1 MTLKRVRG
9 KPEIIA
15 FLYALPNI
23 VNILVCFFPLIIY
36 HPMKILIADR
46 ISPLGV
52 EFLKKQDGFTVVE
65 AYGSS
70 PEEVIEHARDASA
83 IIVRSDTRVT
93 REVMESAPLLKAVGR
108 AGVGVDNI
116 DIEGATE
123 RGVIVM
129 NTPGGNT
136 IATAELTFTHMLCG
150 TRAIVRGAT
159 GMREGKWERKLL
171 KGSEL
176 RNKTL
181 AVLGMGRIGA
191 EVAKRAQAFEMTVIA
206 YDPYLTD
213 ERAKE
218 LEVEKVD
225 LDDAFSR
232 ADYLTVH
239 MPMTADT
246 KGIVDEAA
254 FAKMKDG
261 VRVFNCARG
270 GIIKESA
277 LVDALKS
284 GKVAAAGLDVYE
296 QEPLPEDHEFRSLEN
311 LNLTPHLGA
320 STEEAQESVG
330 VEIAEAIAEV
340 LQGGR
345 IRNAINMPS
354 IDPKDLVTLS
364 PYLELCMRLG
374 AFARQACKKTVQ
386 SLHITYWGGVVEF
399 DTIPLT
405 RAIQKGWLKGIA
417 GDDGVND
424 VNAPYKIKAMGIKVE
439 ITSSSSSVDYNEL
452 IEVKTID
459 ADGKE
464 QSVRGTTIGKNADP
478 RIVEVDGEAIEARPV
493 DTLLVVRNLD
503 KPGIVGKVGT
513 ILGEYGVNIANM
525 SLSRSEGSESA
536 LTILELDNEPSEE
549 VIQKLVADSDIQE
562 ARVSRQN

>member
-1 MTLKRVRG
+1 MPKGGFKVGCT
-9 KPEIIA
+9 
-15 FLYALPNI
+15 FLSKHLSA
-23 VNILVCFFPLIIY
+23 
-36 HPMKILIADR
+36 PMKILVADR

-52 EFLKKQDGFTVVE
+52 EFLQKQDGFEVVE
-65 AYGSS
+65 AYGLS
-70 PEEVIEHARDASA
+70 PDEVVEQAREAYA

-93 REVMESAPLLKAVGR
+93 REVMEAAPMLKAVGR

-116 DIEGATE
+116 DIDAATE

-150 TRAIVRGAT
+150 TRPVVRGVS
-159 GMREGKWERKLL
+159 GMRDGKWERKQL
-171 KGSEL
+171 KGAEL

-181 AVLGMGRIGA
+181 SILGLGRIGA
-191 EVAKRAQAFEMTVIA
+191 EVAKRARAFEMTVIA
-206 YDPYLTD
+206 YDPYLTE

-218 LEVEKVD
+218 LEIEKVD
-225 LDDAFSR
+225 LDDAFAR

-239 MPMTADT
+239 MPMTAQT

-277 LVDALKS
+277 LVEALKN

-296 QEPLPEDHEFRSLEN
+296 QEPLPEDHEFRSIEN

-354 IDPKDLVTLS
+354 IDPKDLQTLS

-374 AFARQACKKTVQ
+374 AFARQAARETVQ
-386 SLHITYWGGVVEF
+386 SLHITYWGGMIDF

-405 RAIQKGWLKGIA
+405 RAVQKGWLNGIA
-417 GDDGVND
+417 GDEGVND
-424 VNAPYKIKAMGIKVE
+424 VNAPYKIKALGIKVE
-439 ITSSSSSVDYNEL
+439 TTKSSSSADYNEL
-452 IEVKTID
+452 IEVRTID
-459 ADGKE
+459 SNGKE
-464 QSVRGTTIGKNADP
+464 QSVRGTIIGKNADP

-503 KPGIVGKVGT
+503 KPGIVGKVGS
-513 ILGEYGVNIANM
+513 ILGQFGVNIANM

-536 LTILELDNEPSEE
+536 LTILELDEEPAPE
-549 VIQKLVADSDIQE
+549 VIEQLVADADIQE
-562 ARVSRQN
+562 ARVSRQK

>member
-1 MTLKRVRG
+1 ML
-9 KPEIIA
+9 
-15 FLYALPNI
+15 FLSPFITDY
-23 VNILVCFFPLIIY
+23 
-36 HPMKILIADR
+36 PMKILVADR

-52 EFLKKQDGFTVVE
+52 DFLKKQDGFEVVE

-70 PEEVIEHARDASA
+70 PEEVIGHAKDASA

-116 DIEGATE
+116 DIEAATE

-150 TRAIVRGAT
+150 TRPIVRGAT
-159 GMREGKWERKLL
+159 GMREGKWERKQL
-171 KGSEL
+171 KGAEL

-181 AVLGMGRIGA
+181 AVLGLGRIGA
-191 EVAKRAQAFEMTVIA
+191 EVAKRAQAFEMKVIA
-206 YDPYLTD
+206 YDPYLTE

-218 LEVEKVD
+218 LEIDKVD
-225 LDDAFSR
+225 LDGAFSR

-239 MPMTADT
+239 MPMTPET
-246 KGIVDEAA
+246 KGMVNDAA

-270 GIIKESA
+270 GIIDESA
-277 LVDALKS
+277 LAAALKS

-296 QEPLPEDHEFRSLEN
+296 QEPLPEDHEFRALEN

-354 IDPKDLVTLS
+354 IDPRDLQTLS
-364 PYLELCMRLG
+364 PYLELSMRLG
-374 AFARQACKKTVQ
+374 AFARQATLGTVQ
-386 SLHITYWGGVVEF
+386 SLHITYWGGMIDF

-405 RAIQKGWLKGIA
+405 RAVQKGWLKGIA
-417 GDDGVND
+417 GDEGVND
-424 VNAPYKIKAMGIKVE
+424 VNAPYKIKALGIKVE
-439 ITSSSSSVDYNEL
+439 TTKSSSSVDYNEL
-452 IEVKTID
+452 IEVRTID
-459 ADGKE
+459 GDGKE
-464 QSVRGTTIGKNADP
+464 QSVRGTIIGKNADP

-525 SLSRSEGSESA
+525 SLSRSKDSDTA
-536 LTILELDNEPSEE
+536 LTILELDDEPPAEAIE
-549 VIQKLVADSDIQE
+549 KLVAESDIQE
-562 ARVSRQN
+562 ARVSRQK

>member
-1 MTLKRVRG
+1 LPKAGFKVWY
-9 KPEIIA
+9 I
-15 FLYALPNI
+15 FLSQYLSA
-23 VNILVCFFPLIIY
+23 
-36 HPMKILIADR
+36 PMKILVADR

-52 EFLKKQDGFTVVE
+52 EFLQKQDGFEVVE
-65 AYGSS
+65 AYGLS
-70 PEEVIEHARDASA
+70 PDEVVEQARDAYA

-93 REVMESAPLLKAVGR
+93 REVMEAAPMLKAVGR

-116 DIEGATE
+116 DIDAATE

-150 TRAIVRGAT
+150 TRPVVRGVS
-159 GMREGKWERKLL
+159 GMRDGKWERKQL
-171 KGSEL
+171 KGAEL

-181 AVLGMGRIGA
+181 SVLGLGRIGA
-191 EVAKRAQAFEMTVIA
+191 EVAKRARAFEMTVIA
-206 YDPYLTD
+206 YDPYLTE

-218 LEVEKVD
+218 LEIEKVD
-225 LDDAFSR
+225 LDDAFAR

-239 MPMTADT
+239 MPMTAQT

-277 LVDALKS
+277 LVEALKS

-354 IDPKDLVTLS
+354 LDPKDLQTLS

-374 AFARQACKKTVQ
+374 AFARQAAQETVQ
-386 SLHITYWGGVVEF
+386 SLHITYWGGMIDF

-405 RAIQKGWLKGIA
+405 RAVQKGWLKGIA
-417 GDDGVND
+417 GDEGVND
-424 VNAPYKIKAMGIKVE
+424 VNAPYKIKALGINVE
-439 ITSSSSSVDYNEL
+439 TTKSSSSADYNEL
-452 IEVKTID
+452 IEVRTID
-459 ADGKE
+459 SNGKE
-464 QSVRGTTIGKNADP
+464 QSVRGTIIGKNADP
-478 RIVEVDGEAIEARPV
+478 RIIEVDGEAIEARPV

-503 KPGIVGKVGT
+503 KPGIVGKVGS
-513 ILGEYGVNIANM
+513 ILGQFGVNIANM

-536 LTILELDNEPSEE
+536 LTILELDEEPASEAIE
-549 VIQKLVADSDIQE
+549 QLVADADIQE
-562 ARVSRQN
+562 ARVSRQK

>member
-1 MTLKRVRG
+1 MPKAGFKVRY
-9 KPEIIA
+9 I
-15 FLYALPNI
+15 FLSQYLSA
-23 VNILVCFFPLIIY
+23 
-36 HPMKILIADR
+36 PMKILVADR

-52 EFLKKQDGFTVVE
+52 EFLQKQDGFEVVE
-65 AYGSS
+65 AYGLS
-70 PEEVIEHARDASA
+70 PDEVVEQAREAYA

-93 REVMESAPLLKAVGR
+93 REVMEAAPMLKAVGR

-116 DIEGATE
+116 DIDAATE

-150 TRAIVRGAT
+150 TRPVVRGVS
-159 GMREGKWERKLL
+159 GMREGKWERKQL
-171 KGSEL
+171 KGAEL

-181 AVLGMGRIGA
+181 SVLGLGRIGA
-191 EVAKRAQAFEMTVIA
+191 EVAKRARAFEMTVIA
-206 YDPYLTD
+206 YDPYLTE

-218 LEVEKVD
+218 LEIEKVD
-225 LDDAFSR
+225 LDDAFAR

-239 MPMTADT
+239 MPMTAQT

-277 LVDALKS
+277 LVEALKS

-354 IDPKDLVTLS
+354 LDPKDLQTLS

-374 AFARQACKKTVQ
+374 AFARQAAEDTVQ
-386 SLHITYWGGVVEF
+386 SLHITYWGGMIDF

-405 RAIQKGWLKGIA
+405 RAVQKGWLKGIA
-417 GDDGVND
+417 GDEGVND
-424 VNAPYKIKAMGIKVE
+424 VNAPYKIKALGIKVE
-439 ITSSSSSVDYNEL
+439 TTKSSSSADYNEL
-452 IEVKTID
+452 IEVRTMD
-459 ADGKE
+459 SNGKE
-464 QSVRGTTIGKNADP
+464 QSVRGTIIGKNADP

-503 KPGIVGKVGT
+503 KPGIVGKVGS
-513 ILGEYGVNIANM
+513 ILGQFGVNIANM

-536 LTILELDNEPSEE
+536 LTILELDEEPAPEAIE
-549 VIQKLVADSDIQE
+549 QLVADADIQE
-562 ARVSRQN
+562 ARVSRQK

>member
-1 MTLKRVRG
+1 MPKAGFKVSY
-9 KPEIIA
+9 I
-15 FLYALPNI
+15 FLSQYLLA
-23 VNILVCFFPLIIY
+23 
-36 HPMKILIADR
+36 PMKILVADR

-52 EFLKKQDGFTVVE
+52 EFLQKQDGFEVVE
-65 AYGSS
+65 AYGLS
-70 PEEVIEHARDASA
+70 PDEVVEQAREAYA

-93 REVMESAPLLKAVGR
+93 REVMEAAPMLKAVGR

-116 DIEGATE
+116 DIDAATE

-150 TRAIVRGAT
+150 TRPVVRGVS
-159 GMREGKWERKLL
+159 GMRDGKWERKQL
-171 KGSEL
+171 KGAEL

-181 AVLGMGRIGA
+181 SVLGLGRIGA
-191 EVAKRAQAFEMTVIA
+191 EVAKRARAFEMTVIA
-206 YDPYLTD
+206 YDPYLTE

-218 LEVEKVD
+218 LEIEKVD
-225 LDDAFSR
+225 LDDAFAR

-239 MPMTADT
+239 MPMTAQT

-277 LVDALKS
+277 LVEALKS

-354 IDPKDLVTLS
+354 LDPKDLQTLS

-374 AFARQACKKTVQ
+374 AFARQAAEDTVQ
-386 SLHITYWGGVVEF
+386 SLHITYWGGMIDF

-405 RAIQKGWLKGIA
+405 RAVQKGWLKGIA
-417 GDDGVND
+417 GDEGVND
-424 VNAPYKIKAMGIKVE
+424 VNAPYKIKALGIKVE
-439 ITSSSSSVDYNEL
+439 TTKSSSSADYNEL
-452 IEVKTID
+452 IEVRTMD
-459 ADGKE
+459 SNGKE
-464 QSVRGTTIGKNADP
+464 QSVRGTIIGKNADP

-503 KPGIVGKVGT
+503 KPGIVGKVGS
-513 ILGEYGVNIANM
+513 ILGQFGVNIANM

-536 LTILELDNEPSEE
+536 LTILELDEEPAPEAIE
-549 VIQKLVADSDIQE
+549 QLVADADIQE
-562 ARVSRQN
+562 ARVSRQK

>member
-1 MTLKRVRG
+1 
-9 KPEIIA
+9 
-15 FLYALPNI
+15 
-23 VNILVCFFPLIIY
+23 
-36 HPMKILIADR
+36 MKILVADR

-70 PEEVIEHARDASA
+70 PEEVIQHAKDASA
-83 IIVRSDTRVT
+83 IIVRSDTQIT
-93 REVMESAPLLKAVGR
+93 RDVLEAAPLLKAVGR

-116 DIEGATE
+116 DIEAATE

-150 TRAIVRGAT
+150 TRPIVRGAS

-191 EVAKRAQAFEMTVIA
+191 EVAKRAQAFEMSVIA

-225 LDDAFSR
+225 LDGAFSR

-239 MPMTADT
+239 MPMTAET
-246 KGIVDEAA
+246 KGMVDEAA

-277 LVDALKS
+277 LIEALKS

-296 QEPLPEDHEFRSLEN
+296 HEPLPEDHEFRSLEN
-311 LNLTPHLGA
+311 LTLTPHLGA

-354 IDPKDLVTLS
+354 IDPKDLITLS

-374 AFARQACKKTVQ
+374 AFARQACQKTVQ
-386 SLHITYWGGVVEF
+386 SLHITYWGGMAEF

-405 RAIQKGWLKGIA
+405 RAVQKGWLKGIA
-417 GDDGVND
+417 GDEGVND

-439 ITSSSSSVDYNEL
+439 TTTSSSSVDYNEL
-452 IEVKTID
+452 IEVRTID

-464 QSVRGTTIGKNADP
+464 QSVRGTIIGKNADP
-478 RIVEVDGEAIEARPV
+478 RIVEVDGESIEARPV

-513 ILGEYGVNIANM
+513 ILGEFGVNIANM
-525 SLSRSEGSESA
+525 SLSRSESSESA
-536 LTILELDNEPSEE
+536 LTILELDNEPSAE
-549 VIQKLVADSDIQE
+549 VLKKLVSHSDIQE

>member
-1 MTLKRVRG
+1 MPKAGFKVRY
-9 KPEIIA
+9 I
-15 FLYALPNI
+15 FLSQYLSA
-23 VNILVCFFPLIIY
+23 
-36 HPMKILIADR
+36 PMKILVADR

-52 EFLKKQDGFTVVE
+52 EFLQKQDGFEVVE
-65 AYGSS
+65 AYGLS
-70 PEEVIEHARDASA
+70 PDEVVEQAREAYA

-93 REVMESAPLLKAVGR
+93 REVMEAAPMLKAVGR

-116 DIEGATE
+116 DIDAATE

-150 TRAIVRGAT
+150 TRPVVRGVS
-159 GMREGKWERKLL
+159 GMRDGKWERKQL
-171 KGSEL
+171 KGAEL

-181 AVLGMGRIGA
+181 SVLGLGRIGA
-191 EVAKRAQAFEMTVIA
+191 EVAKRARAFEMTVIA
-206 YDPYLTD
+206 YDPYLTE

-218 LEVEKVD
+218 LEIEKVD
-225 LDDAFSR
+225 LDDAFAR

-239 MPMTADT
+239 MPMTAQT

-277 LVDALKS
+277 LVEALKS

-354 IDPKDLVTLS
+354 LDPKDLQTLS

-374 AFARQACKKTVQ
+374 AFARQAAQETVQ
-386 SLHITYWGGVVEF
+386 SLHITYWGGMIDF

-405 RAIQKGWLKGIA
+405 RAVQKGWLKGIA
-417 GDDGVND
+417 GDEGVND
-424 VNAPYKIKAMGIKVE
+424 VNAPYKIKALGIKVE
-439 ITSSSSSVDYNEL
+439 TTKSSSSADYNEL
-452 IEVKTID
+452 IEVRTID
-459 ADGKE
+459 SNGKE
-464 QSVRGTTIGKNADP
+464 QSVRGTIIGKNADP

-503 KPGIVGKVGT
+503 KPGIVGKVGS
-513 ILGEYGVNIANM
+513 ILGQFGVNIANM

-536 LTILELDNEPSEE
+536 LTILELDEEPAPEAIE
-549 VIQKLVADSDIQE
+549 QLVADADIQE
-562 ARVSRQN
+562 ARVSRQK